1 MNYRLVIL
9 THGTHRK
16 DDSLER
22 TLYSFMENVQPAPAL
37 TYLHQDGAGAPRFG
51 GGFPTPITIAGEPTP
66 VGFCE
71 ATRRC
76 WAAAAA
82 GEQEH
87 VFWLEHDFEFTR
99 PVDLSELACVV
110 EHDRAIAQV
119 ALMRDA
125 ANDAERDAGGL
136 FELRRD
142 EYRYPEMP
150 ATAPT
155 RSDVAVR
162 IFRYLEHRSYFTT
175 TPSLMRREFMA
186 ENPWPDYAEQCEGRF
201 GIDLAER
208 GYRYAVWGDGEPWV
222 RHIGE
227 RSGFGY

>member
-16 DDSLER
+16 DDPLER

-51 GGFPTPITIAGEPTP
+51 GGFPTPITIAGDPRP

-87 VFWLEHDFEFTR
+87 VFWLEHDFEFLR
-99 PVDLSELACVV
+99 PVNLSEMAFILGG
-110 EHDRAIAQV
+110 RGGRIAQV
-119 ALMRDA
+119 SLMRDA
-125 ANDAERDAGGL
+125 ANDTERAAGGL
-136 FELRRD
+136 AELHRG
-142 EYRYPEMP
+142 
-150 ATAPT
+150 AFTAHD
-155 RSDVAVR
+155 SGELGIVESG
-162 IFRYLEHRSYFTT
+162 FGWLEHGLYFTT
-175 TPSLMRREFMA
+175 NPSLMRRDFMA
-186 ENPWPDYAEQCEGRF
+186 TNPWPDYPEQCEGRF
-201 GIDLAER
+201 GIDLAAR
-208 GYRYAVWGDGEPWV
+208 GYRYAVRGSGEPWV
-222 RHIGE
+222 HHIGE